1 MELIQRLL
9 KPENVLI
16 DLDVG
21 SKKRLFEQLALFVEQ
36 HYEQSRASIFEALF
50 QRERLGSTGLGKGC
64 ALPHGRIK
72 GMKETLCVFARTQ
85 TGMPFDAPD
94 GEPVRLI
101 FMILAPE
108 NANEFHLRIL
118 SEVAQLFSD
127 PGLREALLTETDAS
141 VVHRLLTEWSPD
153 VRRQRPET
161 L

>member
-9 KPENVLI
+9 KPEHVLL
-16 DLDVG
+16 DLNVG

-36 HYEQSRASIFEALF
+36 HHDQARTTVFEALF
-50 QRERLGSTGLGKGC
+50 QRERLGSTGLGKAS

-72 GMKETLCVFARTQ
+72 GMRETVCLFARTQ
-85 TGMPFDAPD
+85 TGVPFEAPD
-94 GEPVRLI
+94 GEPVRLV
-101 FMILAPE
+101 FMVLAPE

-127 PGLREALLTETDAS
+127 QSLRETLLMETDPLI
-141 VVHRLLTEWSPD
+141 VHRLLTEWTPD
-153 VRRQRPET
+153 VRRQRSET